1 MELKRIRERREEKKS
16 TSFFS
21 VSCTSA
27 DGRKSGKAM
36 YGEGECNKREGG
48 VYEDEGEDISEEKES
63 NGSSELGV
71 LVVIQLVHTYC
82 CPPHPKYGL
91 LTLFA

>member
-48 VYEDEGEDISEEKES
+48 VYGDEEVRRGGNLRRK
-63 NGSSELGV
+63 GV
-71 LVVIQLVHTYC
+71 
-82 CPPHPKYGL
+82 KW
-91 LTLFA
+91 